1 MAVLGVANPRLRV
14 MLLLVALAAVS
25 TACGTARLPD
35 NASVGT
41 RIEPSAQLTIDD
53 DGCALVAAHG
63 SVAELYASCEQ
74 PSSNPIVMW
83 SDQRGPSAITLI
95 RLPERATVNAVRSA
109 TASQHVESQG
119 WLLLESTDSVEVVLE
134 QDERFFRCPI
144 LDVVVLCRSFEPS
157 VPIGTYTATLTLDRA
172 LQPAEQH
179 ILEGQLGGSL
189 NGRLGTGKVTV
200 DGSTVLVE
208 LSQVSEADASSA
220 LASSIQEM
228 SDLGLPFSVNVIESD
243 ESFSE

>member
-1 MAVLGVANPRLRV
+1 V
-14 MLLLVALAAVS
+14 
-25 TACGTARLPD
+25 D
-35 NASVGT
+35 
-41 RIEPSAQLTIDD
+41 
-53 DGCALVAAHG
+53 
-63 SVAELYASCEQ
+63 
-74 PSSNPIVMW
+74 
-83 SDQRGPSAITLI
+83 
-95 RLPERATVNAVRSA
+95 
-109 TASQHVESQG
+109 SQG

-189 NGRLGTGKVTV
+189 TGRLGTGKVTV

-228 SDLGLPFSVNVIESD
+228 SDLGLPFSVNVIDSD
-243 ESFSE
+243 ESFTE